1 MPASARSGNPAK
13 RAAAKKPSARQA
25 TAKSAAPTTPSSVAD
40 FKKGTAAEVLELPSG
55 KSAQIRRIPLTSLL
69 AEGLLGDSLGALAQ
83 RAVDAG
89 EGMKPQD
96 IKEMSQ
102 DPQKIME
109 ALDIFDKIAAKCF
122 VNPPVTY
129 HKIDGK
135 DIPEEE
141 RDPDIL
147 YSDELDIQDKVYVF
161 QVIAGGSSD
170 LQRFRI
176 EFEKSVAGISASS

>member
-1 MPASARSGNPAK
+1 MPASTRSGNPAK
-13 RAAAKKPSARQA
+13 RATAKKPAARP
-25 TAKSAAPTTPSSVAD
+25 AAPSSVAD
-40 FKKGTAAEVLELPSG
+40 FKQGTAGEILELPSG
-55 KSAQIRRIPLTSLL
+55 KSAEIRRVPLTSLL
-69 AEGLLGDSLGALAQ
+69 ADGLLGDSLGALAQ

-102 DPQKIME
+102 DPKKIME
-109 ALDIFDKIAAKCF
+109 ALDVFDRIAVRCF

-129 HKIDGK
+129 HKVNDEE
-135 DIPEEE
+135 IPDDE
-141 RDPDIL
+141 RDPEIL

-170 LQRFRI
+170 LQRFRR
-176 EFEKSVAGISASS
+176 EFAESVAGISASS